1 MKRYII
7 IWFVPKKNQYYYKN
21 VHGFYQR
28 YFNDYKV
35 GFINQY
41 NHKIVLII
49 DTYDKK
55 IGLKSFKI
63 KIIDNIIS
71 WLERKKKVE

>member
-21 VHGFYQR
+21 VHGFYQG

-55 IGLKSFKI
+55 IGLKSFKT

>member
-1 MKRYII
+1 MKRYIVV
-7 IWFVPKKNQYYYKN
+7 WYVSKKNIYYYKN
-21 VHGFYQR
+21 IDMFYQK
-28 YFNDYKV
+28 YIV
-35 GFINQY
+35 GSTNQY
-41 NHKIVLII
+41 NHKVILII